1 MNDTPGRRRN
11 IPADP
16 TAEPASDPLP
26 AGDDVIGRDEN
37 QPVRTPRE
45 DDHPAPLT
53 PRRYDEPADDVVM
66 PADDSTLN
74 TQI

>member
-1 MNDTPGRRRN
+1 MNDNPGRRRN

-16 TAEPASDPLP
+16 TAEPASDPVP
-26 AGDDVIGRDEN
+26 TGDDVLGRDEN
-37 QPVRTPRE
+37 EPLRTP
-45 DDHPAPLT
+45 P
-53 PRRYDEPADDVVM
+53 RYDDEADDDPVM

>member
-1 MNDTPGRRRN
+1 MNDNPGRRRN

-16 TAEPASDPLP
+16 TAEPASDPVP
-26 AGDDVIGRDEN
+26 TGDDVIGREEN

-45 DDHPAPLT
+45 EDHPAPT
-53 PRRYDEPADDVVM
+53 PRRYDESADDVVM
-66 PADDSTLN
+66 PSDDSTLN